1 MMRWH
6 LCQCLPVDNLRI
18 KFKILEE
25 TFDPYKEFEL
35 WEKINKN
42 SANSFFIGRV
52 RPFDQFGND
61 LKKLEIVHYKGMTE
75 NYIKRYLMKI
85 SEKQDDLCIFLLHRI
100 GFIYPNEPI
109 ILIAVSANHRGIAN
123 KYLQE
128 ILEFTKYKIPFWKK
142 EWTFKGSSWVKK
154 NTDLG
159 FEL

>member
-1 MMRWH
+1 MGK
-6 LCQCLPVDNLRI
+6 V
-18 KFKILEE
+18 
-25 TFDPYKEFEL
+25 
-35 WEKINKN
+35 NKN

-123 KYLQE
+123 KYLKKYLNLQNTKFL
-128 ILEFTKYKIPFWKK
+128 LEK

-159 FEL
+159 FNYKKLFFKSCAHNKFL

>member
-1 MMRWH
+1 MRRLIRMMRWH

-18 KFKILEE
+18 QFKILEE
-25 TFDPYKEFEL
+25 TFNPYKEFEL
-35 WEKINKN
+35 WEKVNKN
-42 SANSFFIGRV
+42 SANSLFIGRV

-75 NYIKRYLMKI
+75 NYIKRYLVNI

-123 KYLQE
+123 KYHLCKLSYQQYCVL
-128 ILEFTKYKIPFWKK
+128 ISQPLE
-142 EWTFKGSSWVKK
+142 
-154 NTDLG
+154 
-159 FEL
+159 

>member
-18 KFKILEE
+18 NFKILEE
-25 TFDPYKEFEL
+25 TFNPYKEFEL
-35 WEKINKN
+35 WEKVNKN

-52 RPFDQFGND
+52 RPFDQ
-61 LKKLEIVHYKGMTE
+61 GMTE

-128 ILEFTKYKIPFWKK
+128 ILEFTKYKVPFWKK

-159 FEL
+159 LEL

>member
-1 MMRWH
+1 
-6 LCQCLPVDNLRI
+6 LNNITGLN
-18 KFKILEE
+18 
-25 TFDPYKEFEL
+25 
-35 WEKINKN
+35 EKRNFLFNIVVP
-42 SANSFFIGRV
+42 FF
-52 RPFDQFGND
+52 NC
-61 LKKLEIVHYKGMTE
+61 E
-75 NYIKRYLMKI
+75 NYIKKYLMKI

-128 ILEFTKYKIPFWKK
+128 ILEFTKYKVPFWKK

>member
-1 MMRWH
+1 MMRLH

-25 TFDPYKEFEL
+25 TFNPYKEFEL
-35 WEKINKN
+35 WEKVNKN

-85 SEKQDDLCIFLLHRI
+85 SENRM
-100 GFIYPNEPI
+100 IY
-109 ILIAVSANHRGIAN
+109 VFFSCTG
-123 KYLQE
+123 
-128 ILEFTKYKIPFWKK
+128 
-142 EWTFKGSSWVKK
+142 
-154 NTDLG
+154 
-159 FEL
+159 